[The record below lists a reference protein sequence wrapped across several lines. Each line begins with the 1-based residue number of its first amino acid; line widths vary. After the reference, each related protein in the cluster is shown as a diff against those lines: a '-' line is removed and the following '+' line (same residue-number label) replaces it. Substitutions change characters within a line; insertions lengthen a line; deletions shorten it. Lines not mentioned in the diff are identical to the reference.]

1 MDTLQIAQQEFFH
14 LIIYFW
20 SVDWEGGGGKG
31 DHTAKFKIDLNF
43 VICTFTRW

>member
-20 SVDWEGGGGKG
+20 SVDWEGGGGRETTQQNLKL
-31 DHTAKFKIDLNF
+31 I
-43 VICTFTRW
+43 